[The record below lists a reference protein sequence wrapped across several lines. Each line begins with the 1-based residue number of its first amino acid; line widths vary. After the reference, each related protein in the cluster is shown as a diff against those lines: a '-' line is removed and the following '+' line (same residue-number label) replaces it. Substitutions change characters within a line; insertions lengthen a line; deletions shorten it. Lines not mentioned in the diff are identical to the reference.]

1 MIFVVLSVVAFNEL
15 VIRTQACED
24 EVSFMYK
31 MGTMMQCAV
40 HVKRSPVRMCE
51 QMTLLNQQIHSI
63 CPVSCGK
70 CPPTTARPT
79 SDPYRIERID
89 MEALF

>member
-1 MIFVVLSVVAFNEL
+1 
-15 VIRTQACED
+15 
-24 EVSFMYK
+24 MYK